1 MLADVCFGAV
11 IGVAAACVCEKRV
24 AYDSAV
30 AGLVASGAAVQ

>member
-24 AYDSAV
+24 AYDSGA
-30 AGLVASGAAVQ
+30 AGLVASGAAFQ